1 MVLRI
6 KNCNILGVHWKIQL
20 FGDSSQKIN
29 IESGDSLKKGGLGQF
44 VNLRGALAK
53 KMEWCFCGVGV
64 IPQCTLFT
72 ICQQSWNLIG
82 SLVDFKNWP
91 ATWKT
96 SLELHGLHAN
106 VDKTKNLVSK
116 QNNSLYTFCLMV
128 ESIPRIVTYPHQPWN
143 LNKSLRQCLQHACKK
158 SAFLW

>member
-6 KNCNILGVHWKIQL
+6 KNFNILG
-20 FGDSSQKIN
+20 
-29 IESGDSLKKGGLGQF
+29 SLKNPTFRGQFTKNQYRKWGFPKKGGLGQF
-44 VNLRGALAK
+44 VNLRGGLAK
-53 KMEWCFCGVGV
+53 KREWCFCGVGV

-72 ICQQSWNLIG
+72 ICQQSWSLSG

-91 ATWKT
+91 ATWRLHLNCMAYMQMLTKPKT
-96 SLELHGLHAN
+96 WSQSR
-106 VDKTKNLVSK
+106 T
-116 QNNSLYTFCLMV
+116 SLYTFCLMV

-158 SAFLW
+158 SAFLG